1 MMIIPFNMLKNAT
14 LLVTS
19 ISVPAMPFYKIVLL
33 NALMYVKSTKR
44 QKIVCQL
51 KHIACKL
58 LIYTILHV

>member
-1 MMIIPFNMLKNAT
+1 MIIPFNMQKNAT

-19 ISVPAMPFYKIVLL
+19 ISVPVLPVYKIVLL
-33 NALMYVKSTKR
+33 NALMYVKSIKR

-51 KHIACKL
+51 KHIDYKL